1 MLLIR
6 KKVNTMFLIA
16 SLKKIRKVVTGDP
29 AMVEGLA
36 RFHIMP
42 SRIASNCLE
51 VINMLDRYNTGKF
64 SSAWREIKSRKT
76 CRIFRCTR
84 LEIL

>member
-1 MLLIR
+1 
-6 KKVNTMFLIA
+6 MFLIA

-42 SRIASNCLE
+42 SRINCFQL
-51 VINMLDRYNTGKF
+51 LGGD
-64 SSAWREIKSRKT
+64 
-76 CRIFRCTR
+76 
-84 LEIL
+84 